1 MDPLSQLLSLL
12 KTESYASGGVVLNAE
27 RSVQWPAHD
36 GVKCYAVVTGECWL
50 TVEGMT
56 DSLRLVA
63 GDCYLLPPGP
73 AFTLATDL
81 SAKTVNFQTVR
92 TDMISATAEKVV
104 KHSDCLLI
112 GGHFL
117 LAGRAAQMLLGTLPQ
132 VMHIRKTVDKEAM
145 RWALERLSQE
155 VREPQPGSELIVQH
169 LAFMMLIQALRIYA
183 NGNARENVGWLFAL
197 NDKKLGAA
205 LACIHKHPEKKWTLA
220 LLAKQAGM
228 SRSAFAE
235 RFKHAVG
242 IAAIAY
248 LTQWRMLLACERL
261 QNSDDTLSGISSALG
276 YESESAFSKA
286 FKRVIGCAPGKVKK
300 NA

>member
-12 KTESYASGGVVLNAE
+12 KTESYASGGVVLNPE

-73 AFTLATDL
+73 AFKLATDL
-81 SAKTVNFQTVR
+81 SAKTVNFQTIR
-92 TDMISATAEKVV
+92 SEMISVTTENVIESSA
-104 KHSDCLLI
+104 CLLV

-132 VMHIRKTVDKEAM
+132 VVHIRERVDKEAM
-145 RWALERLSQE
+145 RWALERMSQE
-155 VREPQPGSELIVQH
+155 VREPQPGSGLVIQQ
-169 LAFMMLIQALRIYA
+169 LAFMMLIQALRIHA
-183 NGNARENVGWLFAL
+183 NGDARDNVGWLFAL
-197 NDKKLGAA
+197 RDKKLGVA
-205 LACIHKHPEKKWTLA
+205 LSCMHKHPEKKWTLV

-228 SRSAFAE
+228 SRAAFAE

-242 IAAIAY
+242 MAAIAY

-261 QNSDDTLSGISSALG
+261 QNSDDTLSCISAALG

-286 FKRVIGCAPGKVKK
+286 FKRVIGCAPGQVKK
-300 NA
+300 NS